1 MRRQQQALEHFWK
14 SDQKSTLIT
23 GFWTCNKQG
32 TSRGSKPVHIGD
44 LHMGL
49 ISCLHQMM
57 EDAGTG
63 VTELLV
69 ARAAQVCCQVHC
81 GMQHMQ
87 PDKDLPYTEGGEAD
101 PQQGP

>member
-1 MRRQQQALEHFWK
+1 MQGNSTPMSGCA
-14 SDQKSTLIT
+14 QKVLSCNEVGFMSQTTPNSIMTWCMHTMEPPSQDTL
-23 GFWTCNKQG
+23 
-32 TSRGSKPVHIGD
+32 
-44 LHMGL
+44 
-49 ISCLHQMM
+49 M

-69 ARAAQVCCQVHC
+69 ARAIQVCCQVC
-81 GMQHMQ
+81 CRMRCMQ